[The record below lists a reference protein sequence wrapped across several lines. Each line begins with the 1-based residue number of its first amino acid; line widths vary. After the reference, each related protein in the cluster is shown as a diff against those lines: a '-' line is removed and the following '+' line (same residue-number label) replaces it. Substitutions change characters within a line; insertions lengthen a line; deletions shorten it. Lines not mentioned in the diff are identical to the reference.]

1 MVNANL
7 KKIQRENIKYGINSN
22 LLKRS
27 LTFAPFL
34 LSLILLSLA
43 LFDFGYDQTLKQDFI
58 LKHLYFVF
66 FFLEFIFVMV
76 RYISTIRPG
85 RKVWIFDTFLLISI
99 LLTIFTIAG
108 WWNISLL
115 FDSSFWNAFV
125 IVMIFFRE
133 IIPLDYKRK
142 VLNPAQIFM
151 ISFLLLIFAGSFVLM
166 LPHATFAGISF
177 IDALFTST
185 SAVCVT
191 GLTVVDTGSYFTIFG
206 QTAIL
211 VLIQLGG
218 LGIMTFTSYFSYFF
232 SGGASYE
239 NQLLIQKMTYSEK
252 ITEVFSSLTKIIL
265 LTFLIEGIGAVLIFF
280 SIDKSMTTSLSEK
293 VFFSVFHAVS
303 GFCNAGFS
311 TLTGNLYNT
320 SVRFNYSLQLIISF
334 LLIFGGIGFPIFFN
348 FVKYIKH
355 LFLNKLFRKTPMHRP
370 WIININT
377 RVVVVMTILLLVFG
391 TFIFY
396 ILEYN
401 SSLAQHH
408 GIGKIIAAFFCSST
422 PRTAGFN
429 MIDYSRLQ
437 TPAILVVCFL
447 MWVGASPGGTGGG
460 IKTSTLAISI
470 MNSINIARGK
480 DRIDFKGREISGT
493 AVRRAYSQIFL
504 SLVAI
509 GLSVLAIELC
519 QNDLD
524 LKAVIFECVSA
535 FSTVGLSLGITAKL
549 YSTSKLIIVLTMF
562 VGRVSMLTV
571 LVAFIKQ
578 SKMEKYRYPSEDILI
593 N

>member
-1 MVNANL
+1 
-7 KKIQRENIKYGINSN
+7 
-22 LLKRS
+22 
-27 LTFAPFL
+27 
-34 LSLILLSLA
+34 
-43 LFDFGYDQTLKQDFI
+43 
-58 LKHLYFVF
+58 
-66 FFLEFIFVMV
+66 MV